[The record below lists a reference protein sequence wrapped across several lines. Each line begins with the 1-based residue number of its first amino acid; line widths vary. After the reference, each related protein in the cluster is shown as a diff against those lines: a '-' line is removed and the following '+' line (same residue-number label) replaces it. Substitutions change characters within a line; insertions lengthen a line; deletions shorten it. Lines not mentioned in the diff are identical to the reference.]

1 MKIYDAENQVIG
13 RFSTAI
19 TKDLLK
25 GETVAVVN
33 CEKAVMSGNPKFTE
47 RFYLER
53 RQRGDPFHGPHY
65 PRTPVGLVRRVIKGM
80 LPFKLPKGQ
89 AAYRRL
95 KVYIGVPEEFKK
107 LKFEKLKN
115 ADASKLKCKRI
126 TIAELSLA
134 LGAKKRW

>member
-13 RFSTAI
+13 RLSTAI

-25 GETVAVVN
+25 GEAVTLVN
-33 CEKAVMSGNPKFTE
+33 CEKSVMSGKPKFTKK
-47 RFYLER
+47 FYLER

-95 KVYIGVPEEFKK
+95 KVYIGVPEEFKN

-126 TIAELSLA
+126 TIAELALA